1 MSSNKVLQLNCTEIS
16 IKNFSV
22 TIDKRKILR
31 NISVDVPK
39 NQITVIIGPSGCGKS
54 TLLRSINRMIDL
66 TEHVETEGE
75 IILNGKNV
83 LDPATNLSQLRK
95 KVGMIAQAPNPLP
108 MSIYDNVVYGLRIH
122 GYRNNEMI
130 EQRAKICLQKVGLW
144 DEVNDRLK
152 DPASK
157 LSLGQQQRLCL
168 ARALA
173 IEPEILLCDETTSAL
188 DPISAKVIENELT
201 SLKNEYSILF
211 VTHILRQAKRM
222 ADYVIFMY
230 LGELV
235 EHGPAHEVFTN
246 PKDARTKAYLDG
258 VFG

>member
-1 MSSNKVLQLNCTEIS
+1 MNATEIS

-22 TIDKRKILR
+22 SIENRQILKT
-31 NISVDVPK
+31 ISVEIPK
-39 NQITVIIGPSGCGKS
+39 NRITVIIGPSGCGKS

-66 TEHVETEGE
+66 YEQVSTEGE
-75 IILNGKNV
+75 IIIGGKNV
-83 LDPATNLSQLRK
+83 LDPGINLSNLRK
-95 KVGMIAQAPNPLP
+95 TVGMIAQAPNPLP

-122 GYRNNEMI
+122 GMRDPAMMQ
-130 EQRAKICLQKVGLW
+130 QRAEQCLKAVGLW
-144 DEVNDRLK
+144 NEVHERLK
-152 DPASK
+152 EPASK

-188 DPISAKVIENELT
+188 DPISAKHIENELI
-201 SLKNEYSILF
+201 SLKNDYSIVF
-211 VTHILRQAKRM
+211 VTHVLRQAKRL
-222 ADYVIFMY
+222 ADYVIFLY

-235 EHGPAHEVFTN
+235 EHGPAQEVFTN
-246 PKDARTKAYLDG
+246 PKDPRTKAYLDG